1 MPHSQIEDL
10 SQTELI
16 RMAVIADSGFG
27 KTVFAGSAPNA
38 LFITTDPEGTA
49 SARKFGSSAKQVRC
63 YDQKALVDIQLD
75 LMEGLE
81 DQFEWLIVDDL
92 TTVQYIY
99 ARTSMENRVRRQYQK
114 GRKPNEKPSEDEQ
127 LIGKVVALVEGEGNL
142 NRYVP
147 EQNDRYTYQNTTID
161 FVKWCTQLKMH
172 VIFVCKRMLSSYT
185 VDENGDSDAYWTAA
199 IEGRSGAVAQLC
211 LGMTDIIASGEV
223 TTRKSDDKT
232 VRRYFFDHVG
242 RHRGK
247 DRTGTLG
254 RVKDDLTVP
263 LMMQLIES
271 GAAEDAAS
279 ETREEVASRPA
290 RPRPRKRVS

>member
-1 MPHSQIEDL
+1 MHSKIEDL
-10 SQTELI
+10 SEIPYI
-16 RMAVIADSGFG
+16 RMAVVADSGFG
-27 KTVFAGSAPNA
+27 KTVFAGTSPNA

-49 SARKFGSSAKQVRC
+49 SARHFGSTAKQIRC
-63 YDQKALVDIQLD
+63 YDQKSLINAQLD
-75 LMEGLE
+75 LLEGLE
-81 DQFEWLIVDDL
+81 DRFDWLWIDDL

-127 LIGKVVALVEGEGNL
+127 LLGKVVALVEGEGNL

-147 EQNDRYTYQNTTID
+147 EQNDRYTHQNATID
-161 FVKWCTQLKMH
+161 FVKWCAQLNMN
-172 VIFVCKRMLSSYT
+172 VGFICKRMMSSYT
-185 VDENGDSDAYWTAA
+185 INDDGTDDGYWTAA

-211 LGMTDIIASGEV
+211 LGYTNIIASGDV
-223 TTRKSDDKT
+223 TDRKSDGKT
-232 VRRYFFDHVG
+232 VRRMFFDHVG

-254 RVKDDLTVP
+254 RAKDDLDVP
-263 LMMQLIES
+263 TMMQLIES
-271 GAAEDAAS
+271 GTAEDTAGEAG
-279 ETREEVASRPA
+279 EEVASPPA